1 MNRALEIVSRIEKL
15 GGCLAVDPD
24 GTIRFR
30 LPKDNPEAKTLLEA
44 ARADKESILAY
55 LRANH
60 SSEQTPGVRK
70 LAPCGS
76 PDCAGC
82 YDVSEGRKIHPPKC
96 GEDYRSGWNA
106 GSREGN
112 HNECESTRH

>member
-1 MNRALEIVSRIEKL
+1 VNRALEIVSRIEKL
-15 GGCLAVDPD
+15 GGRLAVDKD

-44 ARADKESILAY
+44 ARVEKESILAY

-60 SSEQTPGVRK
+60 PIEQTSGMRE

-76 PDCAGC
+76 PHCAGC
-82 YDVSEGRKIHPPKC
+82 YDVGDGRKIHPPKC
-96 GEDYRSGWNA
+96 GESFLRWRA
-106 GSREGN
+106 WLEGKGP
-112 HNECESTRH
+112 RQ